1 MIYGIDIKS
10 LRKSRRI
17 TQAGLGLL
25 CGMNKSQISRMEK
38 GTLGSPETINRVL
51 LALGYSIKLEIVDL
65 QPDSVDVVNRLVL
78 YKKYNSSKY
87 GISKL
92 GVFGSAARNE
102 LRPDSDID
110 ICILLKSPSLYKY
123 SEIQRDLRSL
133 FGREIDLIPL
143 NTRMSDDFANELKK
157 DVIYV

>member
-1 MIYGIDIKS
+1 MLYGINIKT
-10 LRKSRRI
+10 LRKSRKI
-17 TQAGLGLL
+17 TQTGLGLL

-38 GTLGSPETINRVL
+38 GSLGSPETINRVL

-65 QPDSVDVVNRLVL
+65 QHGDINVVNRLEL
-78 YKKYNSSKY
+78 YKKYNSEKY

-102 LRPDSDID
+102 LKPDSDID
-110 ICILLKSPSLYKY
+110 ICILLNSPSLYKY
-123 SEIQRDLRSL
+123 SEIQRDLKSL
-133 FGREIDLIPL
+133 FGREIDLVPL
-143 NTRMSDDFANELKK
+143 NTRMSEDFAKELKK